1 MRDIDK
7 HRKAVERELRNSR
20 HITVRQGWDV
30 AMGYYDL
37 FNRGVENC
45 ARFAA
50 FLTSMQSGRSIDRS
64 IWDAKEVSVNFNKRG
79 SGIKA
84 WDEGAG
90 WGSASNWV
98 RAMSGMGR
106 AGYVFWNASV
116 QGLSNF
122 ARAARRNPGRVVS
135 LAAVSFGLGLLAPV
149 VNEMLVAAM
158 GGDDEYY
165 DLPEFYR
172 RSNWVFA
179 LPGGGWLTLPLP
191 IELRAFYGAGELA
204 SSLMGGKV
212 RMSGGEIA
220 MELAATVSQVLP
232 LNFLEGGGSW
242 QALVPSAAAPVVEV
256 VVNRDWTGTPVYRS
270 TTFNEHVPE
279 WRAVYKNTNE
289 LLVDASRQ
297 LSRWTGGNDVDRGRV
312 EINPAGVQ
320 HVLEGYLGGFATF
333 TNKLVGLASQVID
346 ADEEVDVRNVPF
358 VNRVY
363 KEGNDKTRKSAVR
376 EDYFLLMEEYGRTEY
391 RLREYRKRAARGVLE
406 FAERL
411 DWLNN
416 SEEFA
421 RYVALRPH
429 KNAIDK
435 LRQMADMT
443 DDEAR
448 VDSINALIDDEMAA
462 AVDACVA
469 IGE

>member
-1 MRDIDK
+1 M
-7 HRKAVERELRNSR
+7 
-20 HITVRQGWDV
+20 
-30 AMGYYDL
+30 
-37 FNRGVENC
+37 
-45 ARFAA
+45 
-50 FLTSMQSGRSIDRS
+50 
-64 IWDAKEVSVNFNKRG
+64 SVNFNKRG

-122 ARAARRNPGRVVS
+122 ARAAKRNPGRVVS

-149 VNEMLVAAM
+149 VNEMLVAAFG

-191 IELRAFYGAGELA
+191 IELRAFYGSGELA

-289 LLVDASRQ
+289 LLVEASRQ
-297 LSRWTGGNDVDRGRV
+297 LSRWTGGNDVDRGKV

-333 TNKLVGLASQVID
+333 TNQLVRLASQIID

-358 VNRVY
+358 LNRVY

-376 EDYFLLMEEYGRTEY
+376 EDYFLLMDEYKETEY
-391 RLREYRKRAARGVLE
+391 RLREYWKRAARGVLE

-435 LRQMADMT
+435 LRQMANMT

-462 AVDACVA
+462 AVDACMA